1 MKLYLINYLLL
12 MKSKKLLV
20 NFFGANYDE
29 SFVAKVRELIERF
42 LVKSKSI
49 NVSDIQDIIQDA
61 TEMADAVSK
70 DVLDV
75 KSFKVKVELDQKS
88 VAEVTVKVAEQL
100 YFASSSGVGPV
111 DAVLNA
117 LCKACPSDISYNLTA
132 IK

>member
-1 MKLYLINYLLL
+1 

-42 LVKSKSI
+42 LVKGKSI

-117 LCKACPSDISYNLTA
+117 LCKACPSDISYNL
-132 IK
+132 